1 MVVFLTS
8 SRFGQVTFLSSVLH
22 SVRKSWAFSIRVFCQ
37 TTSAQATATKIPT
50 MDNSQCSG
58 KVKRSYLRTQEFE
71 KFYFHRIRLSLE
83 SHGTELQDEPI
94 RMWCYAALH
103 DRPFQ
108 EILTADYSVDTTM
121 SKQSRPAAHG
131 KSGILTTKGFIEGK
145 PGLPHFNY
153 AAQVAEKFLGYVFEV
168 PPDVEKQRETMTAL
182 STVNPTTTCYSC
194 HKLLTP
200 LAHQRL
206 AWTDGGTFRD
216 KDEQDQPIDDT
227 DRGLVASYPFAGKGM
242 EAFATKAV
250 KTERFIRTMIDT
262 HFIFYFGRQMRYRA
276 DERVLYK
283 ELWDAVHKDGFT
295 IRGLIKA
302 ILTSPEYLNGRR

>member
-1 MVVFLTS
+1 MVRDSILWQSELFLRLQLNKIALDLVGRPPTAEE
-8 SRFGQVTFLSSVLH
+8 FGQLEAG
-22 SVRKSWAFSIRVFCQ
+22 KSTAAFID
-37 TTSAQATATKIPT
+37 A
-50 MDNSQCSG
+50 
-58 KVKRSYLRTQEFE
+58 YLRTQEFE
-71 KFYFHRIRLSLE
+71 TFYFHRIRLSLE
-83 SHGTELQDEPI
+83 SHGTEVQDEPI

-108 EILTADYSVDTTM
+108 EILTADYSVDATM

-216 KDEQDQPIDDT
+216 KDEKGQPIDDT
-227 DRGLVASYPFAGKGM
+227 DRGLVASYSFAGKGM

-250 KTERFIRTMIDT
+250 KTE
-262 HFIFYFGRQMRYRA
+262 
-276 DERVLYK
+276 
-283 ELWDAVHKDGFT
+283 
-295 IRGLIKA
+295 
-302 ILTSPEYLNGRR
+302 